1 MVDNV
6 AHLDVVD
13 SVRVSPRPSRSGSR
27 IDVDAGLRMAGQ
39 HVGPKRS
46 PLHDT
51 GAVVE
56 LAADHRR
63 AATASGWSA
72 R

>member
-1 MVDNV
+1 MVDDP

-13 SVRVSPRPSRSGSR
+13 SVRSSQAVPVRVA
-27 IDVDAGLRMAGQ
+27 IDVDAGLRMGGQ

-51 GAVVE
+51 SAVHRAWPGRSSTGA
-56 LAADHRR
+56 
-63 AATASGWSA
+63 ASASSG
-72 R
+72 